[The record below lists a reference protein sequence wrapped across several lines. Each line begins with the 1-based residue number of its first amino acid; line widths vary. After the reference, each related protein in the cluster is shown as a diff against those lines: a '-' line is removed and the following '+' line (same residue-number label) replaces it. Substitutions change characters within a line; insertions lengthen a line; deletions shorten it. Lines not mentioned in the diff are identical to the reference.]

1 MNFRSDNEAPVAP
14 RILEAIGACNRG
26 PAQAYGE
33 DDWTARLEARFSALF
48 ERPVK
53 VLPVA
58 TGTAG
63 NGIALAALLP
73 PWGTALCH
81 SGAHIYNDE
90 CGAVELFSGG
100 ARLVPLPGEN
110 GKLDPAIVERHLAE
124 SGAHGVH
131 EMAPAALSLTQSSE
145 AGTVYTP
152 DELARLAALAKEHH
166 LGVHMDGARFANA
179 VAALACRPADI
190 TWRAGVDLL
199 TFGASKNGALAA
211 EAVIAFD
218 GEARFSELERR
229 RKRAG
234 HLLSKMRYLSAQL
247 LAYLED
253 DLWLDLARHAN
264 RQATRF
270 AAAVKTHPGAGLA
283 YPVEANEVFL
293 RLPERQL
300 RRMQDEGCA
309 FHLWP
314 GAHDLA
320 RLVFTHATTDAETD
334 ALIAAFKRAAAA

>member
-14 RILEAIGACNRG
+14 RILEAISECNRG
-26 PAQAYGE
+26 PAHAYGE
-33 DDWTARLEARFSALF
+33 DEWTACLDARFSELF

-63 NGIALAALLP
+63 NAIALAALLP
-73 PWGTALCH
+73 PWGTVLCH
-81 SGAHIYNDE
+81 EGAHIYNDE

-110 GKLDPAIVERHLAE
+110 GRLDPETIDRHLART
-124 SGAHGVH
+124 GAHGVH
-131 EMAPAALSLTQSSE
+131 EMLPAALSLTQSSE
-145 AGTVYTP
+145 AGTVYRP
-152 DELARLAALAKEHH
+152 DDIAQLSASAKKHH

-179 VAALACRPADI
+179 VAALGCRPADI

-218 GEARFSELERR
+218 GEANWPELERR

-234 HLLSKMRYLSAQL
+234 HLLSKMRYISAQL
-247 LAYLED
+247 LAYIED
-253 DLWLDLARHAN
+253 GLWLELARHAN
-264 RQATRF
+264 RQASRF
-270 AAAVKTHPGAGLA
+270 AAAVEAHPAAGLA

-293 RLPERQL
+293 RLPEHQL
-300 RRMQDEGCA
+300 RRMQDEGLA

-334 ALIAAFKRAAAA
+334 ALIAALQRAAAA